1 MKGKGEQTKQSKG
14 SILDMDNGNLKERA
28 DYKTS
33 EIMANIADVNS
44 DPKAVRKLIIEI
56 MFKPVEDRNVIT
68 SYKVKNKLGEMKAK
82 ESIMNMH
89 SVKDPQS
96 GQLINV
102 LIESNNQA
110 RGQLNLD
117 GEIYEPEML
126 LIGIGAENLIKKETV
141 QTGQEEK

>member
-1 MKGKGEQTKQSKG
+1 
-14 SILDMDNGNLKERA
+14 
-28 DYKTS
+28 
-33 EIMANIADVNS
+33 
-44 DPKAVRKLIIEI
+44 
-56 MFKPVEDRNVIT
+56 
-68 SYKVKNKLGEMKAK
+68 
-82 ESIMNMH
+82 MH

>member
-1 MKGKGEQTKQSKG
+1 MKQSKG
-14 SILDMDNGNLKERA
+14 SILDMDNGNLKEKA

-44 DPKAVRKLIIEI
+44 NPKTVRELNIKIK
-56 MFKPVEDRNVIT
+56 FKPVEDGNVIT
-68 SYKVKNKLGEMKAK
+68 SYTVTNKLAAMKEK

-102 LIESNNQA
+102 LIENNNQA

-126 LIGIGAENLIKKETV
+126 LIGVGAENLIKKETV
-141 QTGQEEK
+141 QNGQEEK

>member
-1 MKGKGEQTKQSKG
+1 MKKTKG
-14 SILDMDNGNLKERA
+14 SILDMNNGKLKEEA

-33 EIMANIADVNS
+33 EIMANIADVNT

-56 MFKPVEDRNVIT
+56 MFKPVEDGNVIT
-68 SYKVKNKLGEMKAK
+68 SYRIKNKLGEMKEK
-82 ESIMNMH
+82 ESIMNMR
-89 SVKDPQS
+89 SIKDPLS

-102 LIESNNQA
+102 LVESNNQA

-126 LIGIGAENLIKKETV
+126 LIGIGAENLIKETV
-141 QTGQEEK
+141 QNGQEEK